1 MGITKV
7 QQLKGKVLLSALY
20 THVLWNTI

>member
-20 THVLWNTI
+20 MHVLWNTI